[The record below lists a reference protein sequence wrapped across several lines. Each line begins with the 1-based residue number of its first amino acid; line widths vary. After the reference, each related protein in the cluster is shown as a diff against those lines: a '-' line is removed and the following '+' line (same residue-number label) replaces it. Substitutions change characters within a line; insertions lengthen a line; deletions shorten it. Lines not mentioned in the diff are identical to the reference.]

1 MVLLIAEL
9 IILGVKY
16 VPGTEQTY
24 IYTTNGSN
32 KTFEAYGIIIDP
44 KTNQAITYMSQKE
57 TIRPYSPQTV
67 LTAGRLSP
75 GEYKARV
82 VLRSDNETVITEY
95 SFRI

>member
-1 MVLLIAEL
+1 M

-16 VPGTEQTY
+16 IPGTEQTF
-24 IYTTNGSN
+24 IYTTNESS

-44 KTNQAITYMSQKE
+44 KTNQAVTYMSQRE

-67 LTAGRLSP
+67 LTTGRLSP

-82 VLRSDNETVITEY
+82 VLKSNNETVVTEY
-95 SFRI
+95 SFKI